1 MSNEKGI
8 VLLAILL
15 ALDKLS
21 KASNEKKLREKKS
34 GNKFPRLKL
43 MVFYLNFGI

>member
-21 KASNEKKLREKKS
+21 KVSNEQNFLLRKA
-34 GNKFPRLKL
+34 
-43 MVFYLNFGI
+43 VINFLALSLWYFT

>member
-1 MSNEKGI
+1 MKFPRENADMSNEKGI

-21 KASNEKKLREKKS
+21 KVSNE
-34 GNKFPRLKL
+34 
-43 MVFYLNFGI
+43 